1 MPTRTPYKVSFVKSG
16 SYTQMPETFKSSPPN
31 AAYMRQW
38 IGSVL
43 SQVMAC
49 RLSDTKPLSKSMLV
63 YGQLNKLQWNF
74 NQNTKLFIHEK
85 ASENIICETVAIL
98 SRGRWVKGQCSYL
111 ESKCSIIPRS
121 GAGAIVSA
129 SGTTTNGR
137 QYLTYWGWHKMA
149 SFLHTT
155 FPNAFSL
162 RWIIAFFF

>member
-63 YGQLNKLQWNF
+63 YGQLDKLQWNF
-74 NQNTKLFIHEK
+74 NQNTKLSIHEK
-85 ASENIICETVAIL
+85 ASENIICEMVAIL
-98 SRGRWVKGQCSYL
+98 SRGRGVKIQCIHL
-111 ESKCSIIPRS
+111 ETKCSIIPRS
-121 GAGAIVSA
+121 GAGDHCICIRHNYQW
-129 SGTTTNGR
+129 GTD
-137 QYLTYWGWHKMA
+137 LTYWGWHKLA
-149 SFLHTT
+149 SVLQTT
-155 FPNAFSL
+155 FPNAFTL
-162 RWIIAFFF
+162 TWIIVILL